1 MYAVVRTGGKQER
14 VSEGQRLAVELIDA
28 PVGGQVQ
35 LETLLVVDGTDVRAT
50 PDQLA
55 GASVSAKVLGEELG
69 PKIRAG
75 TYKSKSN
82 QRRRWG
88 HRQRLSTIEIV
99 AISGSAA
106 EKAPTKA
113 AAARKAPAAKKAPA
127 AEKAPAKKAPAAKK
141 APVAK
146 KAPAAKA
153 PAKKAAAAAKTAK

>member
-1 MYAVVRTGGKQER
+1 MYAVIRTGGKQER

-106 EKAPTKA
+106 ERASAKA
-113 AAARKAPAAKKAPA
+113 AAAKKAPAVKKAPAAKKAPA
-127 AEKAPAKKAPAAKK
+127 VKKAPAAT
-141 APVAK
+141 
-146 KAPAAKA
+146 KA
-153 PAKKAAAAAKTAK
+153 PAKKAAAAAKSAK

>member
-1 MYAVVRTGGKQER
+1 MYAVIRTGGKQER

-106 EKAPTKA
+106 ERAPAKA
-113 AAARKAPAAKKAPA
+113 AAAKKAPAVKKAPAAKKAPA
-127 AEKAPAKKAPAAKK
+127 VKKAPAAT
-141 APVAK
+141 
-146 KAPAAKA
+146 KA
-153 PAKKAAAAAKTAK
+153 PAKKAAAAAKSAK